1 MNASEIKTAAI
12 TAKTAI
18 DGYKENKTIMAF
30 VNNEA
35 REKVASEIRKEMGG
49 KTTAKAVALLEIR
62 YPNIAKRVMEYVQL
76 GLIGCYFAS
85 IEAEA

>member
-1 MNASEIKTAAI
+1 MTNLEIKNAAI
-12 TAKTAI
+12 NAKNAI
-18 DGYKENKTIMAF
+18 DGYKENKIIMDF

-35 REKVASEIRKEMGG
+35 REKVASEICKEMGG
-49 KTTAKAVALLEIR
+49 KTTAKAVELLEIR
-62 YPNIAKRVMEYVQL
+62 YPNIAKRVMEYVQA